1 MHKGCSFTKVSYFEF
16 HSSMQLTERF
26 NKFLIWRDRHIKERH
41 FLLFVCFLVGIL
53 TALAAFFLKTAI
65 HFFQVF
71 LTENFSRPNL
81 NFSYLLYPIA
91 GILIAGLYVK
101 YVVKDDI
108 SHGVTKILFAI
119 SQRKSRIKPH
129 NMYSSLVA
137 SSITIG
143 FGGSVGA
150 EAPIVLTG
158 SAIGSNLGRFFK
170 LEQRSLMILVGCG
183 AAGAIAGIFK
193 APIAGILFVIEV
205 LLLDLTMASI
215 LPLLV
220 TAVTATTVSYI
231 LTGMDAMFA
240 FTLIEPFTLNRI
252 PHVIFLG
259 ILCGFLSL
267 YVIRVMSRLE
277 RLFHRLSY
285 WKKFLLGGTMLS
297 LLIFFFPPLYGEGYN
312 TINILLASG
321 DLFNSLTNES
331 FFHQLESRWTI
342 VAFLILV
349 ILFKVFATSAT
360 NGGGGTGGVFAPTL
374 FLGCIVGFVYSYTLN
389 QLGYTIFLPQ
399 ENFALMGMA
408 GVMAGV
414 MHAPLTGTFLIAELT
429 GGYDLFLPLMI
440 VSLLSYGTIMIFEK
454 HSIYAIRLA
463 KKGELITHHKDKA
476 VLTFLKIKD
485 LLEKDIPTVTP
496 EMTLGDVVRVI
507 STSPRNIFPVV
518 DDKGIL
524 LGLVMMNDIRN
535 IMFRP
540 ELYDRFTVKK
550 FMVGAPATIE
560 LHSTM
565 EEAMAK
571 FENTKAWNLPVVD
584 QKGVYQGLLS
594 QSSVFNSYR
603 EVLVE
608 NYSETDE

>member
-1 MHKGCSFTKVSYFEF
+1 MSDERVF
-16 HSSMQLTERF
+16 SSQMKMNELYNRF
-26 NKFLIWRDRHIKERH
+26 LLWRDAHIKERH

-53 TALAAFFLKTAI
+53 TALAAYVLKILI

-71 LTENFSRPNL
+71 LTENFSQVNL
-81 NFSYLLYPIA
+81 NFSYLLLPIV

-101 YVVKDDI
+101 YIVKDDI

-137 SSITIG
+137 SSVTIG

-170 LEQRSLMILVGCG
+170 LEQHSLMILVGCG

-205 LLLDLTMASI
+205 LLLDLTMSSI

-220 TAVTATTVSYI
+220 TAVTATTVSY
-231 LTGMDAMFA
+231 LLNGMGAMFA
-240 FTLIEPFTLNRI
+240 FSQVEPFTLNRI
-252 PHVIFLG
+252 PYVILLG
-259 ILCGFLSL
+259 VLCGFISL
-267 YVIRVMSRLE
+267 YVIRTMSWCE
-277 RLFHRLSY
+277 DIFHGLPT
-285 WKKFLLGGTMLS
+285 WKRFMLGGLMLS
-297 LLIFFFPPLYGEGYN
+297 VMIFFFPPLFGEGYN
-312 TINILLASG
+312 TIDTLLAG
-321 DLFNSLTNES
+321 GNFFHSLTNES
-331 FFHQLESRWTI
+331 FFYNLESRWAI
-342 VAFLILV
+342 VVFLILV
-349 ILFKVFATSAT
+349 LLFKVFATSAT

-374 FLGCIVGFVYSYTLN
+374 FLGCIAGFSFSYTLN
-389 QLGYTIFLPQ
+389 QLGYSVYLPH

-429 GGYDLFLPLMI
+429 GGYELFLPLMI
-440 VSLLSYGTIMIFEK
+440 VSLVSYGTILVFEK

-476 VLTFLKIKD
+476 VLTFLKIEE
-485 LLEKDIPTVTP
+485 LLEKDIPTVQP
-496 EMTLGDVVRVI
+496 WMTLGDMVKII
-507 STSPRNIFPVV
+507 SNSNRNIFPVV
-518 DDKGIL
+518 NNEGIL
-524 LGLVMMNDIRN
+524 QGLVMMNDIRN

-540 ELYDRFTVKK
+540 ELYDRFTVEK
-550 FMVGAPATIE
+550 FMVGAPAKVLIN
-560 LHSTM
+560 STM
-565 EEAMAK
+565 EEAMDK
-571 FENTKAWNLPVVD
+571 FENTKAWNLPVVNE
-584 QKGVYQGLLS
+584 KGVYMGILS

-608 NYSETDE
+608 NYSDSDE

>member
-1 MHKGCSFTKVSYFEF
+1 MKFNE
-16 HSSMQLTERF
+16 LLNRF
-26 NKFLIWRDRHIKERH
+26 FIWRAAHVKEHH
-41 FLLFVCFLVGIL
+41 FLLVICFLVGIL
-53 TALAAFFLKTAI
+53 TALAAFALKSAI

-71 LTENFSRPNL
+71 LTNNFSQETM
-81 NFSYLLYPIA
+81 NFSYLLFPIV
-91 GILIAGLYVK
+91 GILIAGLYVR

-108 SHGVTKILFAI
+108 SHGVTKILYAI

-129 NMYSSLVA
+129 NTYTSLIA

-158 SAIGSNLGRFFK
+158 SAIGSNLGSFFR

-205 LLLDLTMASI
+205 LLLDLTMSSI

-231 LTGMDAMFA
+231 LNGMEAMFA
-240 FTLIEPFTLNRI
+240 FSQVEPFTLDRI
-252 PHVIFLG
+252 PFVILLG
-259 ILCGFLSL
+259 IVCGFLSL
-267 YVIRVMSRLE
+267 YVVRSMTWCEGKFAKLPP
-277 RLFHRLSY
+277 
-285 WKKFLLGGTMLS
+285 WKRFLLGGSILGV
-297 LLIFFFPPLYGEGYN
+297 LIFFFPPLYGEGYN
-312 TINILLASG
+312 TINTLLAGG
-321 DLFNSLTNES
+321 DLFQSLTSES
-331 FFHQLESRWTI
+331 LFYNIESRWTI
-342 VAFLILV
+342 VTFLVLV

-374 FLGCIVGFVYSYTLN
+374 FLGCIAGFVFSYTLN
-389 QLGYTIFLPQ
+389 QLGYTTYLPQ

-408 GVMAGV
+408 GVMTGV

-440 VSLLSYGTIMIFEK
+440 VSLVSYGTILIFEK
-454 HSIYAIRLA
+454 HSIYAKRLA
-463 KKGELITHHKDKA
+463 KRGELITHHKDKA
-476 VLTFLKIKD
+476 VLTFLKIED

-496 EMTLGDVVRVI
+496 EMTLGEMVKVI
-507 STSPRNIFPVV
+507 STSSRNIFPVV
-518 DDKGIL
+518 NKENVL
-524 LGLVMMNDIRN
+524 MGLVMMNDIRN

-540 ELYDRFTVKK
+540 ELYDRFTVQK
-550 FMVGAPATIE
+550 FMVGAPAQININ
-560 LHSTM
+560 SNM
-565 EEAMAK
+565 EEVMDT

-584 QKGVYQGLLS
+584 NQGVYQGVLS

-603 EVLVE
+603 EVLVDT
-608 NYSETDE
+608 YSDITE

>member
-1 MHKGCSFTKVSYFEF
+1 MLNVHTISP
-16 HSSMQLTERF
+16 MQLKERH
-26 NKFLIWRDRHIKERH
+26 NRFLLWRDAHIKERH
-41 FLLFVCFLVGIL
+41 FLLLVCFLVGIL
-53 TALAAFFLKTAI
+53 TALAAYALKETI

-71 LTENFSRPNL
+71 LTENFSHANL
-81 NFSYLLYPIA
+81 NFSYLLFPIA

-108 SHGVTKILFAI
+108 GHGVTKILFAI

-170 LEQRSLMILVGCG
+170 LEQHSLMILVGCG

-193 APIAGILFVIEV
+193 APVAGILFVIEV
-205 LLLDLTMASI
+205 LLLDLTMSSI

-220 TAVTATTVSYI
+220 TAVTATTVSYL

-240 FTLIEPFTLNRI
+240 FSQMEPFTLNRI
-252 PHVIFLG
+252 PYVILLG
-259 ILCGFLSL
+259 IVCGFISL
-267 YVIRVMSRLE
+267 YVIRAMSWCE
-277 RLFHRLSY
+277 NIFHGLSG
-285 WKKFLLGGTMLS
+285 WNRFILGGVTLS
-297 LLIFFFPPLYGEGYN
+297 VLIFFFPPLFGEGYN
-312 TINILLASG
+312 TIGTLLEGG
-321 DLFNSLTNES
+321 DSFRSLTKES
-331 FFHQLESRWTI
+331 FFYNHESSWTI
-342 VAFLILV
+342 VIFLLLV
-349 ILFKVFATSAT
+349 LFFKVFATSAT

-374 FLGCIVGFVYSYTLN
+374 FLGCIAGFIFSYTLN
-389 QLGYTIFLPQ
+389 LLGYATYLPQ

-429 GGYDLFLPLMI
+429 GGYELFLPLMI
-440 VSLLSYGTIMIFEK
+440 VSLVSYGTILVFEK

-463 KKGELITHHKDKA
+463 RKGELITHHKDKA
-476 VLTFLKIKD
+476 VLTFLKIED
-485 LLEKDIPTVTP
+485 LLEKDIPTVKP
-496 EMTLGDVVRVI
+496 DMTLGEMVKVI
-507 STSPRNIFPVV
+507 STSNRNIFPVV
-518 DDKGIL
+518 NNDGVLI
-524 LGLVMMNDIRN
+524 GLVMMNNIRN

-540 ELYDRFTVKK
+540 ELYDRFTVEK
-550 FMVGAPATIE
+550 FMVGAPAKI
-560 LHSTM
+560 HIRSSM
-565 EEAMAK
+565 EEVMAT

-584 QKGVYQGLLS
+584 DKGIYQGILS
-594 QSSVFNSYR
+594 QSSVFNAYR

-608 NYSETDE
+608 NYSETEE

>member
-1 MHKGCSFTKVSYFEF
+1 
-16 HSSMQLTERF
+16 MQLTEKY

-53 TALAAFFLKTAI
+53 TALSAFLLKTAI
-65 HFFQVF
+65 HFFQAF

-81 NFSYLLYPIA
+81 NFSYLLYPIG
-91 GILIAGLYVK
+91 GILIAGLYVR

-129 NMYSSLVA
+129 NMYTSLIA

-158 SAIGSNLGRFFK
+158 SAIGSNLGRFFR

-205 LLLDLTMASI
+205 LLLDLTMSSI
-215 LPLLV
+215 MPLLV
-220 TAVTATTVSYI
+220 TAVTATTVSYL

-252 PHVIFLG
+252 PYVIFLG
-259 ILCGFLSL
+259 ILCGFFSL
-267 YVIRVMSRLE
+267 YIIRVMSRLE
-277 RLFHRLSY
+277 GIFYRLPH
-285 WKKFLLGGTMLS
+285 WKKFLLGGGILS

-312 TINILLASG
+312 TVNVLLAGG
-321 DLFNSLTNES
+321 DSFGSLTNES
-331 FFHQLESRWTI
+331 FFHQLGSRWTI
-342 VAFLILV
+342 VGFLVLV

-389 QLGYTIFLPQ
+389 QLGYSVYLPQ

-440 VSLLSYGTIMIFEK
+440 VSLLSYGTILIFEK

-485 LLEKDIPTVTP
+485 LIEKDIPTVTL
-496 EMTLGDVVRVI
+496 EMTLGDMVKVI
-507 STSPRNIFPVV
+507 STSNRNIFPVV
-518 DDKGIL
+518 NKEGVL
-524 LGLVMMNDIRN
+524 LGVVMMNDIRN

-550 FMVGAPATIE
+550 FMVGSPATIE
-560 LHSTM
+560 IHSSM

-584 QKGVYQGLLS
+584 RRGVYQGLLS

-608 NYSETDE
+608 NYSDTDE

>member
-1 MHKGCSFTKVSYFEF
+1 MKFNE
-16 HSSMQLTERF
+16 LLNRF
-26 NKFLIWRDRHIKERH
+26 FIWRAAHVKEHH
-41 FLLFVCFLVGIL
+41 FLLVVCFLVGIL
-53 TALAAFFLKTAI
+53 TALAAFALKSAI

-71 LTENFSRPNL
+71 LTNHFSQESM
-81 NFSYLLYPIA
+81 NFSYLLFPIV
-91 GILIAGLYVK
+91 GILIAGLYVR

-108 SHGVTKILFAI
+108 SHGVTKILYAI

-129 NMYSSLVA
+129 NTYSSLIA

-158 SAIGSNLGRFFK
+158 SAIGSNLGNFFR

-205 LLLDLTMASI
+205 LLLDLTMSSI

-231 LTGMDAMFA
+231 LNGMEAMFA
-240 FTLIEPFTLNRI
+240 FSQVEPFMLDRI
-252 PHVIFLG
+252 PFVILLG
-259 ILCGFLSL
+259 IVCGFLSL
-267 YVIRVMSRLE
+267 YVVRSMSWCEGKFAKL
-277 RLFHRLSY
+277 LP
-285 WKKFLLGGTMLS
+285 WKRFLLGGSMLGV
-297 LLIFFFPPLYGEGYN
+297 LIFFFPPLYGEGYN
-312 TINILLASG
+312 TINTLLAGG
-321 DLFNSLTNES
+321 DQFKSLTNES
-331 FFHQLESRWTI
+331 LFYNNESSWAI
-342 VAFLILV
+342 VIFLVLV

-374 FLGCIVGFVYSYTLN
+374 FLGCIAGFVFSYTLN
-389 QLGYTIFLPQ
+389 QLGYTFYLPQ

-408 GVMAGV
+408 GVMTGV

-440 VSLLSYGTIMIFEK
+440 VSVVSYGTILIFEK
-454 HSIYAIRLA
+454 HSIYAKRLA
-463 KKGELITHHKDKA
+463 KRGELITHHKDKA
-476 VLTFLKIKD
+476 VLTFLKIED

-496 EMTLGDVVRVI
+496 EMTLGEMVKVI
-507 STSPRNIFPVV
+507 STSNRNIFPVV
-518 DDKGIL
+518 NDKNVL
-524 LGLVMMNDIRN
+524 MGLVMMNDIRN

-540 ELYDRFTVKK
+540 ELYDRFTVQK
-550 FMVGAPATIE
+550 FMVGASAQINI
-560 LHSTM
+560 HSSM
-565 EEAMAK
+565 EKVMDT

-584 QKGVYQGLLS
+584 NQGVYQGILS

-603 EVLVE
+603 EVLIDT
-608 NYSETDE
+608 YSDIDE

>member
-1 MHKGCSFTKVSYFEF
+1 MKFNE
-16 HSSMQLTERF
+16 LLNRF
-26 NKFLIWRDRHIKERH
+26 FIWRTAHVKEHH
-41 FLLFVCFLVGIL
+41 FLLVVCFLVGIL
-53 TALAAFFLKTAI
+53 TALAAFALKSAI

-71 LTENFSRPNL
+71 LTNHFSQETM
-81 NFSYLLYPIA
+81 NFSYLLFPIV
-91 GILIAGLYVK
+91 GILIAGLYVR

-129 NMYSSLVA
+129 NTYTSLIA

-158 SAIGSNLGRFFK
+158 SAIGSNLGNFFR

-205 LLLDLTMASI
+205 LLLDLTMSSI

-231 LTGMDAMFA
+231 LNGMEAMFA
-240 FTLIEPFTLNRI
+240 FSQVEPFTLERI
-252 PHVIFLG
+252 PFVILLG
-259 ILCGFLSL
+259 IVCGFLSL
-267 YVIRVMSRLE
+267 YVVRSMSWCEGKFATLPP
-277 RLFHRLSY
+277 
-285 WKKFLLGGTMLS
+285 WKRFVLGGSMLS
-297 LLIFFFPPLYGEGYN
+297 VLIFFFPPLYGEGYN
-312 TINILLASG
+312 TINTLLAGG
-321 DLFNSLTNES
+321 DQFRLLTSESLFYNIES
-331 FFHQLESRWTI
+331 PWAI
-342 VAFLILV
+342 VLFLVLV

-374 FLGCIVGFVYSYTLN
+374 FLGCIAGFVFSYTLN
-389 QLGYTIFLPQ
+389 QLGYATYLPQ

-408 GVMAGV
+408 GVMTGV

-440 VSLLSYGTIMIFEK
+440 VSVVSYGTILVFEK
-454 HSIYAIRLA
+454 HSIYAKRLA
-463 KKGELITHHKDKA
+463 KRGELITHHKDKA
-476 VLTFLKIKD
+476 VLTFLKIED
-485 LLEKDIPTVTP
+485 LLETDIPTVTP
-496 EMTLGDVVRVI
+496 EMTLGEMVKVI
-507 STSPRNIFPVV
+507 STSNRNIFPVV
-518 DDKGIL
+518 NKDNVLI
-524 LGLVMMNDIRN
+524 GLVLMNDIRN

-540 ELYDRFTVKK
+540 ELYDRFTVQK
-550 FMVGAPATIE
+550 FMVGAPAQINI
-560 LHSTM
+560 HSSM
-565 EEAMAK
+565 EKVMDT
-571 FENTKAWNLPVVD
+571 FENTKAWNLPVVND
-584 QKGVYQGLLS
+584 QGVYQGILS

-603 EVLVE
+603 EVLVDT
-608 NYSETDE
+608 YSDITE

>member
-1 MHKGCSFTKVSYFEF
+1 MHEEPEQLQPMQIKKV
-16 HSSMQLTERF
+16 F
-26 NKFLIWRDRHIKERH
+26 NQMLLWRDSHIKERH
-41 FLLFVCFLVGIL
+41 FLLFVSFLVGIT
-53 TALAAFFLKTAI
+53 TAVAAWLLKSAI

-71 LTENFSRPNL
+71 LTENFSQENL
-81 NFSYLLYPIA
+81 NFSYLLFPIV

-129 NMYSSLVA
+129 NIYTSLAA
-137 SSITIG
+137 SSFTIG

-158 SAIGSNLGRFFK
+158 SAIGSNLGRLFR
-170 LEQRSLMILVGCG
+170 LEQHSLMILVGCG

-205 LLLDLTMASI
+205 LLLDLTMSSI

-220 TAVTATTVSYI
+220 TAVTATTVSY
-231 LTGMDAMFA
+231 LLNGMDAMFA
-240 FTLIEPFTLNRI
+240 YSQVEPFLLNRI
-252 PHVIFLG
+252 PYVILLG
-259 ILCGFLSL
+259 ILCGFISL
-267 YVIRVMSRLE
+267 YVIRVMSWLE
-277 RLFHRLSY
+277 TIFHAMPQ
-285 WKKFLLGGTMLS
+285 WKRFLLGGGMLGV
-297 LLIFFFPPLYGEGYN
+297 LIFFFPPLYGEGYN
-312 TINILLASG
+312 TINTLLATG
-321 DLFNSLTNES
+321 DGFHALTNES
-331 FFHQLESRWTI
+331 FFYNMENRWVI
-342 VAFLILV
+342 VVFLLLV

-374 FLGCIVGFVYSYTLN
+374 FLGCIAGFVYSYTLN
-389 QLGYTIFLPQ
+389 QLGYTTYLPQ

-440 VSLLSYGTIMIFEK
+440 VSLVSYGTILVFEK

-463 KKGELITHHKDKA
+463 KRGELITHHKDKA
-476 VLTFLKIKD
+476 VLTFLKVED
-485 LLEKDIPTVTP
+485 LLETDIPTVKP
-496 EMTLGDVVRVI
+496 GYTLGEMVKVV
-507 STSPRNIFPVV
+507 STCTRNIFPVV
-518 DDKGIL
+518 NDEGKLMGMVLI
-524 LGLVMMNDIRN
+524 NDIRN

-540 ELYDRFTVKK
+540 ELYDRFTVEK
-550 FMVGAPATIE
+550 FMVGAPAKVEIT
-560 LHSTM
+560 SSM
-565 EEAMAK
+565 EEVMAK

-584 QKGVYQGLLS
+584 SKGIYKGILS

-608 NYSETDE
+608 NYSEAND